1 MAKNKPTKP
10 AHSVEVLAETFTH
23 DDGCLDNETFD
34 WFDLDKRADFL
45 KRMDKLILTGGYF
58 QIKPT

>member
-1 MAKNKPTKP
+1 MPKNPT
-10 AHSVEVLAETFTH
+10 HSVEVLAETF
-23 DDGCLDNETFD
+23 DSSDGCLDSEEFD

-45 KRMDKLILTGGYF
+45 KRMDKLVLTGGYF